1 MQCHR
6 FHAIISSSQTAHH
19 FFLNTVE
26 TLLQQLEQ
34 AKQNLSEA
42 QTEYAHCFARG
53 DFKECS
59 KAKRKVGKAMREVQS
74 LVAQKLAL
82 R

>member
-1 MQCHR
+1 ME
-6 FHAIISSSQTAHH
+6 
-19 FFLNTVE
+19 N
-26 TLLQQLEQ
+26 LLQQLEQ
-34 AKQNLSEA
+34 AKQDLSVA

-53 DFKECS
+53 DFQECG
-59 KAKRKVGKAMREVQS
+59 KAKRKVGKAMREVQF

>member
-1 MQCHR
+1 MTT
-6 FHAIISSSQTAHH
+6 I
-19 FFLNTVE
+19 E
-26 TLLQQLEQ
+26 QQLTA
-34 AKQNLSEA
+34 AKELLSVA

-53 DFKECS
+53 DFAECG
-59 KAKRKVGKAMREVQS
+59 KAKRKVAKHMKEVQF